1 LKTKG
6 FRGAARSAPKAVT
19 KVAHRQS
26 RPFAFRVPLRK
37 PITRELIDRKS
48 NWNVSIRRMR
58 RRIANGGW
66 APVLPNRI
74 VNQCLTASLPEPATF
89 YFCNVALGEPIH
101 FLARLV
107 DVFLAQPHHS
117 VSSHPAPLP
126 QSQSPEL
133 GIASPT
139 PSSGAGFP
147 IETGCRSCAY
157 THNSSLAGRSG
168 VLAVTAPAQ
177 GFSQDSRH
185 FLLDSFDAPRSA
197 GYAVINDEFAAASLL
212 RLAPNR
218 SIDIPWRS
226 TFGITLD
233 VLLPR
238 VARHARGDRDQSRGG
253 TPKGDG
259 TTARESY
266 VIGLFHCRLLGSPH
280 LYAGGWTAGGD
291 NACA

>member
-26 RPFAFRVPLRK
+26 RPFAFRICVPLRK
-37 PITRELIDRKS
+37 PVTRELIDRKS
-48 NWNVSIRRMR
+48 NWNVSTRRMR

-147 IETGCRSCAY
+147 IETGCSNCAC
-157 THNSSLAGRSG
+157 TH
-168 VLAVTAPAQ
+168 TA
-177 GFSQDSRH
+177 
-185 FLLDSFDAPRSA
+185 
-197 GYAVINDEFAAASLL
+197 
-212 RLAPNR
+212 
-218 SIDIPWRS
+218 
-226 TFGITLD
+226 T
-233 VLLPR
+233 
-238 VARHARGDRDQSRGG
+238 DRDFLPLSNSHRYR
-253 TPKGDG
+253 PADP
-259 TTARESY
+259 
-266 VIGLFHCRLLGSPH
+266 CRKLMHVAQQVVRRFRLGMQFK
-280 LYAGGWTAGGD
+280 YAGAPTMAARWSSD
-291 NACA
+291 NCDDTTRVGRPTDCPQEISGH